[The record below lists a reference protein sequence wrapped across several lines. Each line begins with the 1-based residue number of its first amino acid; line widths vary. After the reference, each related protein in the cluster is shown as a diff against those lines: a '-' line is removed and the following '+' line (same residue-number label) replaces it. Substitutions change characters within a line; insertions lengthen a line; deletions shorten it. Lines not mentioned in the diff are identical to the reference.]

1 MKTHT
6 KISQKLCHS
15 FFPSGKTI
23 SQKSSKVL
31 LTLVVLATAEFPE
44 GIRAAIPKGLPL
56 KIVSQGVPFA
66 QSVKG
71 KKLQS
76 TRLMGGL
83 IPATHNQDEHKK
95 VQAVECQAGSEQRKK
110 PSRG

>member
-1 MKTHT
+1 M
-6 KISQKLCHS
+6 
-15 FFPSGKTI
+15 
-23 SQKSSKVL
+23 
-31 LTLVVLATAEFPE
+31 LATAEFPE

-66 QSVKG
+66 HSVKG

-83 IPATHNQDEHKK
+83 IPATHNQDEQKK